1 MPRPNPP
8 RPLGCEANVAR
19 RVADERGR
27 RGWSYETLARHMTDA
42 GCPIQSSAIY
52 KIEKGDPPRRISVD
66 ELVAF
71 ALAFGIDVK
80 ELLLSP
86 WEAAQREARELA
98 TKLADTLDRM
108 GVEQSCQTREMVAL
122 LMEAG
127 HGDRRELVDRTF
139 SLTPPQEGS

>member
-8 RPLGCEANVAR
+8 RPLGCEVNVAR

-27 RGWSYETLARHMTDA
+27 RGWSYETLARHMTEA

-71 ALAFGIDVK
+71 ALAFDVDVK

-108 GVEQSCQTREMVAL
+108 GVEQSSQTREMVAL
-122 LMEAG
+122 LMEAA
-127 HGDRRELVDRTF
+127 HGDRREIVDQM
-139 SLTPPQEGS
+139 SPTPPQDGG